1 MALNSA
7 CKSCGTRPSPEDNDG
22 ANTQPELCA
31 RCRAREAAKNH
42 PLAVK
47 GRREKALAMAVVIDA
62 NFIRQF
68 PHLDPYDQALRIR
81 DASFTWAD
89 SKWEDIGEN
98 AINPKG
104 EHYERKAIS
113 PETRQLVREIYEGRA
128 KAPLAKRAS

>member
-7 CKSCGTRPSPEDNDG
+7 CKSCGTRPGPEDNDG

-104 EHYERKAIS
+104 EHYE
-113 PETRQLVREIYEGRA
+113 GRA